1 MKLTKGLTFSLKRAI
16 GITGFK
22 QSIAHKTGIPTTQ
35 GGLERKIG
43 KGVLNKISKKN

>member
-16 GITGFK
+16 GITGIK
-22 QSIAHKTGIPTTQ
+22 HSIAQKTGIPTTR

-43 KGVLNKISKKN
+43 RKVLDKIIEKH